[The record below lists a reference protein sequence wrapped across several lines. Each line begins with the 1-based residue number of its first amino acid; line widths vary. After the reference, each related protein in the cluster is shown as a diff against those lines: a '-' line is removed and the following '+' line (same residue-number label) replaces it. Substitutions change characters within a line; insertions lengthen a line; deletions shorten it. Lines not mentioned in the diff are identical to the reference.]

1 MLVHQ
6 GEFAIKLTVK
16 TKTLMSQYELICL
29 QED

>member
-6 GEFAIKLTVK
+6 AEFTIKLTVK
-16 TKTLMSQYELICL
+16 TKPLISQSELICL